1 MTKKKMETE
10 LKKFLKFKG
19 ISQENINEI
28 LSDLN
33 TKIEENKDG
42 VKYDRKTGK
51 KKAGVG
57 YGTSCFGIETKDG
70 RRDIEF

>member
-1 MTKKKMETE
+1 MTKKKMEAE

-19 ISQENINEI
+19 VSQENIKEI
-28 LSDLN
+28 LSDLDV
-33 TKIEENKDG
+33 KVEDNKNE

-51 KKAGVG
+51 EKADVG

-70 RRDIEF
+70 HRDIEF